1 MKTVKHLC
9 FTSHKEVMMRDPQ
22 DVGTMINFLAL
33 NSWKHH
39 VTILADCEMSTHVH
53 LIVVGADDDVSDF
66 IKDVRRQYTMY
77 MNRKYSRPVHERFGE
92 KGYFKLDIFGNNH
105 IQSALSYVLRN
116 PLHHGVTGTPF
127 AYPYSSVN
135 DIFPVEMGKLDRPHL
150 SNGKT
155 IELAKRRDGSWRK
168 IERAKTSIEGGKFI
182 ESRQVMASFLPRY
195 SQWPDDWKMTSD
207 GVFSRLSFEDLK
219 QTELQFVTP
228 GGFQYCMF
236 RKSDENWLQEQELDM
251 NGLAPIDLACMEPF
265 SDEHEVRLFKS
276 NEKAGTFRKTFL
288 NDFDVCRIVDNDIVK
303 SFRYH
308 SVYELTESQ
317 KQAVRRILISE
328 LRIPAAQAARC
339 VPMTTHE
346 PPHD

>member
-22 DVGTMINFLAL
+22 DVGAMINFLAL
-33 NSWKHH
+33 NSWKHK
-39 VTILADCEMSTHVH
+39 VAILADCEMSTHVH
-53 LIVVGADDDVSDF
+53 LIVIGSDINVSGF

-77 MNRKYSRPVHERFGE
+77 MNGKYSRPTHERFGE
-92 KGYFKLDIFGNNH
+92 KGYFSLDIFGNNH

-127 AYPYSSVN
+127 SYPYSSVN

-150 SNGKT
+150 SSGKT
-155 IELAKRRDGSWRK
+155 IDLAKRRDGSWRK
-168 IERAKTSIEGGKFI
+168 TERAKTRIVGGTFI
-182 ESRQVMASFLPRY
+182 ESKQVMASHLPRY
-195 SQWPDDWKMTSD
+195 SEWPDDWKMTTD

-236 RKSDENWLQEQELDM
+236 RKSDENWLKEQSLDE
-251 NGLAPIDLACMEPF
+251 NGLAPIDLATIEPF
-265 SDEHEVRLFKS
+265 SDEQMIHQFKS
-276 NEKAGTFRKTFL
+276 NEKAGTFKKAFL
-288 NDFDVCRIVDNDIVK
+288 NDFDVCRIVDLDIVK
-303 SFRYH
+303 TFGCR

-317 KQAVRRILISE
+317 KQVTRSILISE
-328 LRIPAAQAARC
+328 LHIPEPQAARC
-339 VPMTTHE
+339 VPM
-346 PPHD
+346 